1 MKIKIIG
8 VMFLITWIS
17 PVFAAQPLLFN
28 TTTTGFPP
36 FFVKSQELESGIM
49 YDVMQYISQKH
60 GVKIETVG
68 LPKKRIRKQLDAGL
82 LDANA
87 SAKEW
92 TEDSHRYIYT
102 DVVIEVRDVLF
113 SLQENPINFN
123 TAEDLIGKTISTH
136 HGYHYPKLQPYF
148 TDGRINTIAE
158 RNELTMLKSV
168 LFRRADAAVINESVA
183 NWIIKNEPTLQNRFV
198 ASKLEVDSFDYRI
211 MFTKKW
217 QKFVDVFNRELA
229 LMKKN
234 GELKKIFDKY
244 AQ

>member
-1 MKIKIIG
+1 MKIKMIG
-8 VMFLITWIS
+8 AMVLITWIS

-92 TEDSHRYIYT
+92 IKDSHQYIYT
-102 DVVIEVRDVLF
+102 DVVIEVRDVMF
-113 SLQENPINFN
+113 SLKKNPINFN
-123 TAEDLIGKTISTH
+123 SADDLIGKTISTH
-136 HGYHYPKLQPYF
+136 HGYRYPKLQQYF
-148 TDGRINTIAE
+148 TDGRIKTLPE
-158 RNELTMLKSV
+158 RNELMMLKAV
-168 LFRRADAAVINESVA
+168 LFQRADATVINETVA
-183 NWIIKNEPTLQNRFV
+183 NWIIKNEPTLQNIFV
-198 ASKLEVDSFDYRI
+198 ASKLEVDSFGYRI

-217 QKFVDVFNRELA
+217 QDFTDTFNRELA
-229 LMKKN
+229 LMKRN
-234 GELKKIFDKY
+234 GALKKIIDKY
-244 AQ
+244 TQ

>member
-1 MKIKIIG
+1 
-8 VMFLITWIS
+8 
-17 PVFAAQPLLFN
+17 
-28 TTTTGFPP
+28 
-36 FFVKSQELESGIM
+36 M

-68 LPKKRIRKQLDAGL
+68 LPKKRIIKQLDAGL

-92 TEDSHRYIYT
+92 IEGSNKYIYT
-102 DVVIEVRDVLF
+102 DVVIKVRDVMF
-113 SLQENPINFN
+113 SLKKSPTHFN
-123 TAEDLIGKTISTH
+123 SAEDLIGKTISTH
-136 HGYHYPKLQPYF
+136 HGYRYPKLQQYF
-148 TDGRINTIAE
+148 ADGRIKSIAE
-158 RNELTMLKSV
+158 RNELMMLKAV
-168 LFRRADAAVINESVA
+168 LFGRVDATVINETTA
-183 NWIIKNEPTLQNRFV
+183 NWIIKNEPTLQNMFV

-217 QKFVDVFNRELA
+217 QVFADTFNRELA

-234 GELKKIFDKY
+234 GELKNIIDKY